1 MHMNQKTLSKSE
13 LTREAFLDTAL
24 QEASL
29 TGIARLTLAPLAAA
43 AGRSKGG
50 LLRHFPSKE
59 SLRIAV
65 LDHAFQRFGE
75 LVLIPALPVPA
86 GLPRLRATLEH
97 WLTWMDRA
105 GLRGGCP
112 LLSAQQEFDDEQ
124 NQVREHLRHATAEW
138 NNYLLHQGRKAAEA
152 RQLPAGL
159 TPEILV
165 MVMHGLISAAQME
178 RRLLGRKQVNARAMH
193 AFDQLT
199 NPQH

>member
-1 MHMNQKTLSKSE
+1 MNEKTLSKSE

-24 QEASL
+24 QEASM

-65 LDHAFQRFGE
+65 LDHAFQRFRE
-75 LVLIPALPVPA
+75 FIVVPAQVAPA

-124 NQVREHLRHATAEW
+124 NQVREHLRRATAEW
-138 NNYLLHQGRKAAEA
+138 NNYLLQQAGKAATA
-152 RQLPAGL
+152 GQLPPGL
-159 TPEILV
+159 TPEALV
-165 MVMHGLISAAQME
+165 MVMHGLVSAAQME
-178 RRLLGRKQVNARAMH
+178 RRLLGRKQVNVRAMQ

-199 NPQH
+199 NPQP